1 MFKAI
6 LCNLREFFS
15 AEKRKQIYYPSF
27 VKKTKIPT
35 MKIVLYC
42 IVLYLFAIYHKNV
55 ITYIKV
61 C

>member
-42 IVLYLFAIYHKNV
+42 IVFICHLS
-55 ITYIKV
+55 
-61 C
+61 